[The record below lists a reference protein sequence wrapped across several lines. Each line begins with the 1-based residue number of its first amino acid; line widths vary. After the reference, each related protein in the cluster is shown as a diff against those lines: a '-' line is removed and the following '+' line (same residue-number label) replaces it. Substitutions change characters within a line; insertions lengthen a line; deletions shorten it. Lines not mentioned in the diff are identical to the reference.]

1 MKRTCPVCG
10 KAFWCDF
17 PDLWVFKRNGQFI
30 CSYGCTRSYD
40 RKEASEMY
48 NKTKKDGSQ
57 ARKPGPKKPEGNIT
71 VVATK
76 EPPKDDDIGMEKKTK
91 NVEYKVTGIATTAGD
106 FQYYKKDGIL
116 DWTTLD
122 GTSVSMNVDEW
133 KEFMTVFPVALF
145 VLGVKM

>member
-48 NKTKKDGSQ
+48 NKTKKDGSP
-57 ARKPGPKKPEGNIT
+57 ARKPGPKKPEGNMT

-76 EPPKDDDIGMEKKTK
+76 EPPEVQNTCKAIINPLEVYSVKSRVVKANYRYDDGNLILEGPAFSFNMLLM
-91 NVEYKVTGIATTAGD
+91 TGKEWVQFADEIRTAIE
-106 FQYYKKDGIL
+106 Q
-116 DWTTLD
+116 
-122 GTSVSMNVDEW
+122 
-133 KEFMTVFPVALF
+133 
-145 VLGVKM
+145 LGVET